1 MLGSKTSPTLQATPR
16 VILVGRPAEIRIR
29 PADPAAQFD
38 PAATYRVAH
47 YPTAHLDS
55 ATWPWPGRAM
65 PARVEDGALVCTLTA
80 DQEEEHLLAVEQMD
94 GDMVRSLGRVSL
106 YAVTADLFDR
116 TPYKG
121 DLHIHSN
128 RSDGREPPAYVA
140 ARCRQIGLDFV
151 ALTDHHQY
159 APSLEAIAAFAAAPV
174 DLALYPGE
182 EVHAPGNP
190 IHIVNF
196 GGRFSVNE
204 LFADRATYERV
215 VAARQAQL
223 PPLPS
228 SLNPFMV
235 ASSEWVFAKI
245 REAGGLSIFC
255 HPYWFSNQSYA
266 IPEALVDVLLERQPY
281 DALEVI
287 GGYWPHEMWSNG
299 LQVARY
305 YAEVARGRRIP
316 IVGVSDAHGCHRG
329 LFGWYYT
336 LAFAPSAAL
345 PDLTS
350 SITDLYSVAVE
361 DIPGE
366 YPRAH
371 GPFRLV
377 KYAHFVLAELMP
389 GHDALCEPEGAAM
402 LRLNDGDLRAVDDLA
417 ALQGQVARYWA
428 EVFAR

>member
-1 MLGSKTSPTLQATPR
+1 M
-16 VILVGRPAEIRIR
+16 ILVGRPAEIRIR
-29 PADPAAQFD
+29 PADPTTQFD

-47 YPTAHLDS
+47 YPTAHLDT
-55 ATWPWPGRAM
+55 AAWPWPGHSM
-65 PARVEDGALVCTLTA
+65 PAHIEDGALVCTLTA
-80 DQEEEHLLAVEQMD
+80 GQEEEHLLAVEQLD
-94 GDMVRSLGRVSL
+94 GETVQSLDRVSL
-106 YAVTADLFDR
+106 YAVEADLFGR

-128 RSDGREPPAYVA
+128 RSDGREPPAHVA

-159 APSLEAIAAFAAAPV
+159 APSLEAIAAFAGAPI

-196 GGRFSVNE
+196 GGRFSVND
-204 LFADRATYERV
+204 LFADRATYERE

-223 PPLPS
+223 PPLPP

-402 LRLNDGDLRAVDDLA
+402 LRLNDGDPRAVDDLA
-417 ALQGQVARYWA
+417 ALRGQVARYWA
-428 EVFAR
+428 EVFGR